1 MREKKILGDYDMNS
15 FIAGFERVMMPVAG
29 KISSNKY
36 LLAMRDAFSMLLP
49 FIIVGSFFGIIEWV
63 VIDPWGTI
71 MGANGLNLGYTFTG
85 LDQASDAYKQS
96 SFVGTLQMYQG
107 LCNNVVTVGFGC
119 FSFLLVAA
127 FAYRL
132 GGIWGGDKF
141 STALTALGAY
151 IIITPQQV
159 IGKAGDKIGGFS
171 LDYFGN
177 KAVLTAIIVATIASW
192 LFVKLSKNERIRI
205 KMPDTVPPAVSQ
217 SFAVLVPVLA
227 VLSVFTVFSTIIA
240 NGHFFGKAA
249 LNDLIYAII
258 QAPLMGFSQ
267 GLGFSL
273 LYQFIVWFF
282 WWFGIHG
289 HNVTA
294 AIQNMVYMPAQ
305 LANQAGDASYI
316 FSNGF
321 FEELTLLHVMGLVI
335 AIFIFSRKDNWR
347 AVAKLGA
354 PAMLFNIQEPLAF
367 GLPIVLNPLLL
378 VPYILAPIANT
389 IIGWLALSA
398 GLVPIFKY
406 VVPWTMPAFFGG
418 LIGTGAISGGLL
430 QLVCIAIDVCIYAPF
445 VIVSNKMKDD
455 DEVAD

>member
-1 MREKKILGDYDMNS
+1 MNGI
-15 FIAGFERVMMPVAG
+15 IAKFEQVMMPFASR
-29 KISSNKY
+29 ISGNRY
-36 LLAMRDAFSMLLP
+36 LLAMRDSFSMLLP

-63 VIDPWGTI
+63 VLDPWGTI
-71 MGANGLNLGYTFTG
+71 MGENGLNLGASFTG
-85 LDQASDAYKQS
+85 GLTGDAYKAS
-96 SFVGTLQMYQG
+96 AFVATMQMLQG

-132 GGIWGGDKF
+132 GDIWGGDKF
-141 STALTALGAY
+141 ATALTAMGAF

-159 IGKAGDKIGGFS
+159 VGKAGDAVGGFN

-177 KAVLTAIIVATIASW
+177 KGVLTAIIVATFASW
-192 LFVKLSKNERIRI
+192 IFVKLSKSDKIRI
-205 KMPDTVPPAVSQ
+205 KMPDTVPPAVSK
-217 SFAVLVPVLA
+217 SFEVLIPVLIT
-227 VLSVFTVFSTIIA
+227 LSAFTVFATLLA
-240 NGHFFGKAA
+240 QAQLFGKTA

-267 GLGFSL
+267 GIGFSL
-273 LYQFIVWFF
+273 LYQLIVWFF

-321 FEELTLLHVMGLVI
+321 FEAGLMHILGLII
-335 AIFIFSRKDNWR
+335 AILLFSKKDSWR
-347 AVAKLGA
+347 AVGKLGL
-354 PAMLFNIQEPLAF
+354 PAMLFNIEEPIAF
-367 GLPIVLNPLLL
+367 GLPIVLNPILLI
-378 VPYILAPIANT
+378 PYILAPLANT
-389 IIGWLALSA
+389 VIGWLAISA

-406 VVPWTMPAFFGG
+406 VVPWTMPMFFGG
-418 LIGTGAISGGLL
+418 MIGTGSIAGGLL
-430 QLVCIAIDVCIYAPF
+430 QVVWLAVDICIYAPF
-445 VIVSNKMKDD
+445 VIAANKVKD
-455 DEVAD
+455 EEEE

>member
-1 MREKKILGDYDMNS
+1 MDS
-15 FIAGFERVMMPVAG
+15 VIAKFEAVMMPVAG
-29 KISSNKY
+29 RISSNRY
-36 LLAMRDAFSMLLP
+36 LLAMRDSFSMLLP
-49 FIIVGSFFGIIEWV
+49 FIIVGSFFGIVQWV
-63 VIDPWGTI
+63 VLDPWGTI
-71 MGANGLNLGYTFTG
+71 MGPDGMNLGSSITG
-85 LDQASDAYKQS
+85 LDGRSEAYKAS
-96 SFVGTLQMYQG
+96 SFVALMMLLQG
-107 LCNNVVTVGFGC
+107 LCNNVVNVGFGI

-141 STALTALGAY
+141 STALTAMGAF
-151 IIITPQQV
+151 IIVTPAQV
-159 IGKAGDKIGGFS
+159 IGKAGDKMGAFS

-192 LFVKLSKNERIRI
+192 IFVKLSKNEKIRI
-205 KMPDTVPPAVSQ
+205 KMPDTVPPAVAN
-217 SFAVLVPVLA
+217 SFAVLIPVF
-227 VLSVFTVFSTIIA
+227 VTLSVFTIFATFLTVGQFM
-240 NGHFFGKAA
+240 GKTA
-249 LNDLIYAII
+249 LNDLIYALI

-267 GLGFSL
+267 GIGFSI

-305 LANQAGDASYI
+305 LANQAGDAAYI

-321 FEELTLLHVMGLVI
+321 FEAGLMQVLGLVI
-335 AIFIFSRKDNWR
+335 AILLFSKKDSQR

-378 VPYILAPIANT
+378 IPYILAPLANT
-389 IIGWLALSA
+389 VIGWLAISA

-406 VVPWTMPAFFGG
+406 VVPWTMPLFFGG
-418 LIGTGAISGGLL
+418 MIGTGSLAGGLL
-430 QLVCIAIDVCIYAPF
+430 QVVWLVVDILIYAPF
-445 VIVSNKMKDD
+445 VIAGNKVKDSEE
-455 DEVAD
+455 EV

>member
-1 MREKKILGDYDMNS
+1 MDS
-15 FIAGFERVMMPVAG
+15 VIAKFEAIMMPVAG
-29 KISSNKY
+29 RISSNRY
-36 LLAMRDAFSMLLP
+36 LLAMRDSFSMLLP
-49 FIIVGSFFGIIEWV
+49 FIIVGSFFGIIQWV
-63 VIDPWGTI
+63 ILDPWGTI
-71 MGANGLNLGYTFTG
+71 MGPDGMNLGSSITG
-85 LDQASDAYKQS
+85 LDGRSEAYKAS
-96 SFVGTLQMYQG
+96 SFVALMMLLQG
-107 LCNNVVTVGFGC
+107 LCNNVVNVGFGI

-141 STALTALGAY
+141 STALTAMGAF
-151 IIITPQQV
+151 IIVTPAQV
-159 IGKAGDKIGGFS
+159 IGKAGDKMGAFS

-192 LFVKLSKNERIRI
+192 IFVKLSKNEKIRI
-205 KMPDTVPPAVSQ
+205 KMPDTVPPAVAN
-217 SFAVLVPVLA
+217 SFAVLIPVF
-227 VLSVFTVFSTIIA
+227 VTLSVFTIFATFLTVGQFM
-240 NGHFFGKAA
+240 GKTA
-249 LNDLIYAII
+249 LNDLIYALI

-267 GLGFSL
+267 GIGFSI

-305 LANQAGDASYI
+305 LANQAGDAAYI

-321 FEELTLLHVMGLVI
+321 FEAGLMQVLGLVI
-335 AIFIFSRKDNWR
+335 AILLFSKKDSQR

-378 VPYILAPIANT
+378 IPYILAPLANT
-389 IIGWLALSA
+389 VIGWLAISA

-406 VVPWTMPAFFGG
+406 VVPWTMPLFFGG
-418 LIGTGAISGGLL
+418 MIGTGSLAGGLL
-430 QLVCIAIDVCIYAPF
+430 QVVWLVVDILIYAPF
-445 VIVSNKMKDD
+445 VIAGNKVKDSEE
-455 DEVAD
+455 EV